1 MKTRIALLGI
11 LTLGIVALALSLST
25 SGARAAPAL
34 QQATVPPGQAGITI
48 FVTPTPTA
56 VPPTA
61 VSPAAGG
68 GGPAATGVPCGDM
81 TISKSAS
88 LTRVKVGDVLQYTI
102 SITNPPCATSL
113 TNVIVTDTVP
123 SQLDFLRANVSQG
136 TSNYDAPSR
145 VLTFNVGNI
154 APGVPVSLAFQ
165 ATVNNSAQ
173 VTDTISN
180 TAVMSVNGA
189 QRATAAAGAVQIIPA
204 VFPVTGFDGDD

>member
-61 VSPAAGG
+61 A
-68 GGPAATGVPCGDM
+68 PAATSASGATSVPCGDM
-81 TISKSAS
+81 TISKTAS